1 MCIRQVCT
9 CVVPCLCFISKSGC
23 RGNFTATAA
32 QLDLKVP
39 DLCSSCVQC
48 FLKLLLGQIAFIERC
63 LKKCSFSITV
73 ARRNLAAAIEMS
85 RMEQYKDG
93 AEQSPSGSNQLF
105 CIFLKINC
113 KTSSCANNDQAC
125 GTCEF

>member
-9 CVVPCLCFISKSGC
+9 CVVSCLCFIGKSGC
-23 RGNFTATAA
+23 RGNFAATAA

-39 DLCSSCVQC
+39 HLRSSSVQC
-48 FLKLLLGQIAFIERC
+48 FLKLLLGQIAFIEGC

-73 ARRNLAAAIEMS
+73 TRRNLAAAIEMS

-93 AEQSPSGSNQLF
+93 AEQSPSGINQMF
-105 CIFLKINC
+105 CIFLIINDE
-113 KTSSCANNDQAC
+113 TSSCANNDQ
-125 GTCEF
+125 E